1 MDAALF
7 RGRSFRVGWGPGW
20 TLVHSGERVSSEEKN
35 TNNFTKNE
43 FSFLPSA
50 RSRPLMESC
59 YKVVVEQLE
68 VKDQDQEDNDDD
80 VQRPLEISLM
90 NSSVETP
97 SGSPCPLVTP
107 RPGVEALHQYSDW
120 IRELSS
126 RGAAEPLLG
135 PWSEVWS
142 LLEALWGR
150 LGSEQEDISEYEQQI
165 QRRNTFS
172 SWLSR
177 GASSRV
183 EEEVA
188 LAGKHRHIDAIFS
201 LLTGNQISEACCLA
215 QSQGD
220 HCLSLLL
227 SQAGG
232 SQDCRELLFLQLNDW
247 RSLQTDSY
255 VAEERLKIY
264 TLLSGRGVWQS
275 SDSSVNVFSEL
286 DWKRCIGVSLWF
298 LLPPTSSVA
307 DALSGYETAFQGS
320 CEGGKYAV
328 APLPPYLEEEEPHLE
343 EEEEEETKRPLHDL
357 CFHLLKLYSDRHYS
371 LQQLLDPLSVTW
383 QRLDYRLSWHL
394 WGVLQALHYTHL
406 SSSRQGLLHSSY
418 AAQLESK
425 GLWHMAIFI
434 LMHIHDHTQR
444 ERAVKE
450 MLALYCPLQET
461 EASQQRERFL
471 TERLLLP
478 ETWIHQAK
486 ATRARRDA
494 AHQQEALHLYRAGA
508 WSQCHRLLIQHLA
521 SDCIINDNH
530 NFLLEFLEGLAVPE
544 RNATIQDWD
553 TAGGVYLDYIRVIQ
567 TLERIQQ
574 LESAG
579 YELERLHSAVT
590 SLCSRIELLPC
601 SCARDRLAQSEM
613 AKRVANILRVVLSLQ
628 HPLNIPLARLAPHI
642 ARLPMPEDYTLEELR
657 GLTQAYLQ
665 QLVLSQ

>member
-1 MDAALF
+1 
-7 RGRSFRVGWGPGW
+7 
-20 TLVHSGERVSSEEKN
+20 
-35 TNNFTKNE
+35 
-43 FSFLPSA
+43 
-50 RSRPLMESC
+50 
-59 YKVVVEQLE
+59 
-68 VKDQDQEDNDDD
+68 
-80 VQRPLEISLM
+80 M

-97 SGSPCPLVTP
+97 SDSPCPLVTP

-188 LAGKHRHIDAIFS
+188 LLGNTDTSTPS
-201 LLTGNQISEACCLA
+201 LAS
-215 QSQGD
+215 
-220 HCLSLLL
+220 
-227 SQAGG
+227 SQATR
-232 SQDCRELLFLQLNDW
+232 SVKPAVSLRAKRALFLQLNDW

-255 VAEERLKIY
+255 VPEERLKIY
-264 TLLSGRGVWQS
+264 TLLSGRGS

-286 DWKRCIGVSLWF
+286 DWKRCIGVTLWF
-298 LLPPTSSVA
+298 LLPPTSSWPTLCP
-307 DALSGYETAFQGS
+307 DTR
-320 CEGGKYAV
+320 
-328 APLPPYLEEEEPHLE
+328 LPSRGEVRRGPPAPYLEEEEPHRRRR
-343 EEEEEETKRPLHDL
+343 KRRKPNAL
-357 CFHLLKLYSDRHYS
+357 CTTSAS
-371 LQQLLDPLSVTW
+371 PSEALQ
-383 QRLDYRLSWHL
+383 
-394 WGVLQALHYTHL
+394 
-406 SSSRQGLLHSSY
+406 RQGLLHSSY

-461 EASQQRERFL
+461 EDSQQRERFSL
-471 TERLLLP
+471 RGFCSQRPGSIRPKPPEPAGTQPTSRRRCTCTEP
-478 ETWIHQAK
+478 EPGAS
-486 ATRARRDA
+486 AT
-494 AHQQEALHLYRAGA
+494 
-508 WSQCHRLLIQHLA
+508 
-521 SDCIINDNH
+521 DCIINDNH

-544 RNATIQDWD
+544 RSVTIQDWD
-553 TAGGVYLDYIRVIQ
+553 TAGGVYLDYIR
-567 TLERIQQ
+567 

-579 YELERLHSAVT
+579 YELERLHSDVT

-601 SCARDRLAQSEM
+601 SCARDASPNQ
-613 AKRVANILRVVLSLQ
+613 
-628 HPLNIPLARLAPHI
+628 
-642 ARLPMPEDYTLEELR
+642 
-657 GLTQAYLQ
+657 
-665 QLVLSQ
+665 